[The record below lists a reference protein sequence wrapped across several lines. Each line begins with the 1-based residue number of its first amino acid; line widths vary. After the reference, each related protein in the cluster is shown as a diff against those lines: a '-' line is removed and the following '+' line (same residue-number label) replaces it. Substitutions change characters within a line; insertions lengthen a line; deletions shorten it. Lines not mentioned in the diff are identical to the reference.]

1 MGALT
6 MEIEKVNKNM
16 LEIEKREREIEQLTN
31 KKEQEKE
38 KKQYEKDLLIAC
50 KNDLTEFMNRIF
62 EECLNDNGVDK
73 TTLDIILLKFYDIE
87 TRNKCIAEYA
97 KTIQEQD
104 YLNQEY
110 DKILHNVFKKWQNHV
125 KYVETYGASQ
135 EALRQKEERKKGEK
149 FERTCNAI
157 GSILKWSLI
166 VIFAPIILLFMF
178 IAGLAKGK

>member
-16 LEIEKREREIEQLTN
+16 LEIEKRQREIEQLTK
-31 KKEQEKE
+31 KKELEKE
-38 KKQYEKDLLIAC
+38 QKQYEKDLLIAC

-62 EECLNDNGVDK
+62 EKSLDENGVDK

-97 KTIQEQD
+97 KTSQEQY

-110 DKILHNVFKKWQNHV
+110 DKILHSVYKKWQNHV
-125 KYVETYGASQ
+125 KYVETYQASK
-135 EALRQKEERKKGEK
+135 EALQRAKDEK

-166 VIFAPIILLFMF
+166 IIFAPVVLLFMF